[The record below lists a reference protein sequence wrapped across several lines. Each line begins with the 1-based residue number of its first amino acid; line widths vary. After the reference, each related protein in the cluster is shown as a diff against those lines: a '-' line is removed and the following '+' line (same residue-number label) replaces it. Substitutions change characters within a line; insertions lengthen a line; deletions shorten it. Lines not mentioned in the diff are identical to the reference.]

1 MKNFVDV
8 STGQLKVTTDDVILR
23 SIAIGSCVVIVAY
36 DSKQNMGALAHVM
49 LPGRA
54 PTGKSSTGKIVE
66 KTRYAADAI
75 DELIKQM
82 RAAGSEL
89 VDIET
94 VLVGGGNILQ
104 KKDDTV
110 CQNNI
115 QSTIS
120 LLEQKNIPIKAAVL
134 GGTRRKGV
142 FLDVASGC
150 VSYTEGDEGEKLLWQ
165 AHLAMV
171 LA

>member
-8 STGQLKVTTDDVILR
+8 STGQLKVTTDNVVLR

-36 DSKQNMGALAHVM
+36 DLKQGIGALAHVM

-54 PTGKSSTGKIVE
+54 PSGKSPTGKTVE
-66 KTRYAADAI
+66 KIRYAADAI

-82 RAAGSEL
+82 TAVGSEFGG
-89 VDIET
+89 IET

-110 CQNNI
+110 CQDNI
-115 QSTIS
+115 QSTTS
-120 LLEQKNIPIKAAVL
+120 LLKQKNIPIKAAVL
-134 GGTRRKGV
+134 GGTKRKGV

-165 AHLAMV
+165 AHRVMV

>member
-8 STGQLKVTTDDVILR
+8 STGQLKVTTDNVVLR

-36 DSKQNMGALAHVM
+36 DSKQSMGALAHVM

-54 PTGKSSTGKIVE
+54 PTGKTVE

-82 RAAGSEL
+82 RGAGSEL
-89 VDIET
+89 GGIET
-94 VLVGGGNILQ
+94 ALVGGGNVLQ

-120 LLEQKNIPIKAAVL
+120 LLKQKNIPIKAAVL
-134 GGTRRKGV
+134 GGTKRKGV

-150 VSYTEGDEGEKLLWQ
+150 VSCTEGDEGEKLLWQ
-165 AHLAMV
+165 AHQERV